1 MSNNYNRIEALLST
15 NLRYQFG
22 EPSLRQYLSKETKII
37 KEILKSD
44 GSDVPA
50 PSFLVYNLKTGVHTA
65 YVKTKVRKGNNLHN
79 LTHALLRLKIVL
91 ERTEISPV
99 SKK

>member
-1 MSNNYNRIEALLST
+1 MSNNDNRIEALLAT

-65 YVKTKVRKGNNLHN
+65 YVKTKVRKGNNLHI
-79 LTHALLRLKIVL
+79 LA
-91 ERTEISPV
+91 
-99 SKK
+99 